1 MKGRRLAQTSS
12 LVLVLMAGCSAA
24 VAQGP
29 QSQPGQNAPAST
41 GAPPAKARALSSR
54 IEPKAQQI
62 LDRTLAALGGPAFL
76 SFKTLTT
83 HGRAFTVYNGASEGF
98 VYFDS
103 QVEYPDK
110 RRVSYGLGKKNQPI
124 VLINNGDSGWEIDR
138 MGIVQ
143 QEPKDLDRWKIA
155 NRYSLENL
163 FRLRLHSPGVLI
175 QTAGVDFVDNLPVDV
190 LDVID
195 ADQAE
200 VKIDVNKQDAL
211 PIQISYRTW
220 NSTIQDWDEYSDTYA
235 DYQRFQGIATPMHI
249 THSVNGRRV
258 GETFRNSAV
267 YDDAYAPGLFA
278 APGG

>member
-1 MKGRRLAQTSS
+1 MRAFALLLAGPLLALPASPQHPATEAQ
-12 LVLVLMAGCSAA
+12 AGAPS
-24 VAQGP
+24 
-29 QSQPGQNAPAST
+29 APAAAP
-41 GAPPAKARALSSR
+41 APPSR

-62 LDRTLAALGGPAFL
+62 LDRTLQALGGSAFL

-83 HGRAFTVYNGASEGF
+83 HGRAFTVYNGAAQGF

-124 VLINNGDSGWEIDR
+124 VLINNGSTGWEIDR
-138 MGIVQ
+138 MGVVP
-143 QEPKDLDRWKIA
+143 QEPADLQRWKIG

-163 FRLRLHSPGVLI
+163 FRLHLRSLGVLI

-190 LDVID
+190 LEVID
-195 ADQAE
+195 AEQAE

-211 PIQISYRTW
+211 PLEITYRSW
-220 NSTIQDWDEYSDTYA
+220 NSKTEDWDEYSDTYS
-235 DYQRFQGIATPMHI
+235 DYQRFQGVATPMHI
-249 THSVNGRRV
+249 TRSLNGRRV
-258 GETFRNSAV
+258 GETFRSSAL
-267 YDDAYAPGLFA
+267 YNDAYASGLFA